1 MSGRYI
7 KFTNYVVNVNNS
19 ALSIYRIL
27 SSWQNWHSLI
37 LSLWTAPAMMVSDH
51 NSLLTYLTLVCKQN
65 DGFETS
71 WTWWKK
77 SWTLCYLSSVV
88 DFMFECWCVCM
99 LLTTDLVATLYPL
112 ILMGSKCF
120 FFHSCI
126 SHAGRWCRCC
136 YPYIFCKVCS
146 HAGESALR
154 EINCHMLV

>member
-77 SWTLCYLSSVV
+77 SQTLCYLSSVV

-99 LLTTDLVATLYPL
+99 LLATDLVDTLYPL
-112 ILMGSKCF
+112 ILMESKCVF
-120 FFHSCI
+120 FPQLYLSCWQMVQVLLSLHI
-126 SHAGRWCRCC
+126 LQSLLTCRW
-136 YPYIFCKVCS
+136 VCIE
-146 HAGESALR
+146 G
-154 EINCHMLV
+154 N

>member
-77 SWTLCYLSSVV
+77 SQTLCYLSSVV

-99 LLTTDLVATLYPL
+99 LLATDLVDTLYPL
-112 ILMGSKCF
+112 ILMGSKCVF
-120 FFHSCI
+120 FSTVV
-126 SHAGRWCRCC
+126 SLMLADGAGAAILT
-136 YPYIFCKVCS
+136 YFAKF
-146 HAGESALR
+146 A
-154 EINCHMLV
+154 HMQVSLHWGKLTVTC

>member
-19 ALSIYRIL
+19 AQSIYRIL
-27 SSWQNWHSLI
+27 SSRQNWHSLI
-37 LSLWTAPAMMVSDH
+37 LSLWTAPATMASDH

-77 SWTLCYLSSVV
+77 SRTLCYLSSVV

-99 LLTTDLVATLYPL
+99 LLATDLVDTLYPFDTD
-112 ILMGSKCF
+112 GEQVCF
-120 FFHSCI
+120 FFPQLYLSCWQMVQVLLSLHI
-126 SHAGRWCRCC
+126 LQSLLTCRW
-136 YPYIFCKVCS
+136 VCIE
-146 HAGESALR
+146 G
-154 EINCHMLV
+154 N